1 MARGF
6 YVPLY
11 LSAPSLIV
19 TATVRGR
26 DGGHP
31 APKRGH
37 VRLFALWFG
46 LLGGFVAWT
55 LQTLVNLPVA
65 AHGCYPQLAPLS
77 HPVIAVRGL
86 AFTVSVAAVL
96 VSAAA
101 MFVAWRS
108 WSRTREENQGSSGA
122 GDAHGPAAALLETG
136 EGRTR
141 FMALAGVLTS
151 GGFLLLTAVHALT
164 IFLVGPCI

>member
-1 MARGF
+1 
-6 YVPLY
+6 
-11 LSAPSLIV
+11 
-19 TATVRGR
+19 
-26 DGGHP
+26 
-31 APKRGH
+31 
-37 VRLFALWFG
+37 
-46 LLGGFVAWT
+46 
-55 LQTLVNLPVA
+55 
-65 AHGCYPQLAPLS
+65 
-77 HPVIAVRGL
+77 
-86 AFTVSVAAVL
+86 
-96 VSAAA
+96 